1 MKGAFCINEWLIK
14 EGYLVLKNYPKE
26 ITDINESDIDWDK
39 TKAWG
44 WGGYYGRIFFNV
56 NGREENGIIPLED
69 LEKEKNTLRE
79 KILKITGP
87 SGESLDNK
95 VHYPEEIYDEVRGSK
110 PDMLVYFDNLYWR
123 SAGTIGHNTM
133 YLSENDTGPDDA
145 VHWWDGMFSIYNKT
159 KPVRGKRLEGMTIY
173 DVAPILLN
181 AMSIDVPKGMQGKV
195 PAEIQDWNK
204 D

>member
-26 ITDINESDIDWDK
+26 ITDINHCDVDWEK

-44 WGGYYGRIFFNV
+44 WGGYYARVFFNV
-56 NGREENGIIPLED
+56 IDREEKGTIPLEK
-69 LEKEKNTLRE
+69 LEEEKNTLRK
-79 KILKITGP
+79 KILKIRGP

-95 VHYPEEIYDEVRGSK
+95 VLYPEEIYDEVNGSK
-110 PDMLVYFDNLYWR
+110 SDMLVYFDNLYWR
-123 SAGTIGHNTM
+123 SAGTLGHNRL

-159 KPVRGKRLEGMTIY
+159 KPIEGKRLENLSIY
-173 DVAPILLN
+173 DVAPIILKT
-181 AMSIDVPKGMQGKV
+181 MSINIPKGMKGRV
-195 PAEIQDWNK
+195 PQEISDWT
-204 D
+204 DT